1 MADIQNFVGFAQ
13 GERLIK
19 EYFGFK
25 MYSPVQARINL
36 SVTNKRVVVYSSVK
50 NFFVQDQASLF
61 QQIAISEIRGLEIL
75 QGKKYNFLL
84 MAGAVAALLAGIIAS
99 ISGSVL
105 AALPVVGSSI
115 QVIGILLCIIG
126 VCGVVLFALRPKRLF
141 RFIIRGQAIDLNVG
155 EFAEAKPVIG
165 SGPDL
170 QSMVEELGA
179 LVIQIQEGTA

>member
-25 MYSPVQARINL
+25 MYSPVKARVNL
-36 SVTNKRVVVYSSVK
+36 SVTSKRVVVYSSVK
-50 NFFVQDQASLF
+50 DFFVQDQASLF

-75 QGKKYNFLL
+75 QCTRYNFLL
-84 MAGAVAALLAGIIAS
+84 LAGAVVALVAGIAASLAGS
-99 ISGSVL
+99 LLGS
-105 AALPVVGSSI
+105 LPVIGSSV
-115 QVIGILLCIIG
+115 QVVGILLCIL
-126 VCGVVLFALRPKRLF
+126 GVVGIILFAVRPKKLF

-170 QSMVEELGA
+170 PAMVEELGA